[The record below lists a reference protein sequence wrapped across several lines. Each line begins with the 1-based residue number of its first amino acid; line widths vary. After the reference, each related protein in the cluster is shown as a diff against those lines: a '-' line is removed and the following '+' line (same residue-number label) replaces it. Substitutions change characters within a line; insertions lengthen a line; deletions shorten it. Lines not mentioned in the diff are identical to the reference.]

1 VSEPLV
7 IVGNGMAAAR
17 LVDEMTRCALAR
29 HTIAVIG
36 DEPRG
41 PKPGM
46 VISRRA
52 VSSFCAI
59 FTIVRSSRAIA
70 SSRLRNCTT
79 SGASASH
86 TSNGIVSSQASI
98 SAASSRAC
106 LGPCGAITPTEFLS
120 PRARKDRSRE
130 SAMAQRRLGPRPFRP
145 SDGRPRRIYSLTAV
159 NRGLMF
165 LTLARTSISSWS
177 SRCW

>member
-106 LGPCGAITPTEFLS
+106 LGPCGAITPTEFCRLGTLGRS
-120 PRARKDRSRE
+120 LLDARTRGFGKSIKKLDL
-130 SAMAQRRLGPRPFRP
+130 AQRLGWIIPGPVFKV
-145 SDGRPRRIYSLTAV
+145 GAI
-159 NRGLMF
+159 
-165 LTLARTSISSWS
+165 
-177 SRCW
+177 